1 MKNKLRYVIAAVLL
15 FVCCPFAVACGE
27 TASETPDYGTLTIK
41 NITLEEG
48 TAAEI
53 EATFSTEEG
62 KGEIAYTF
70 EGDNISIAGGK
81 VTALKPDTTTTVT
94 AKTAHHEVT
103 FTVTVT
109 KKAVDYGTLT
119 IKNITL
125 ENGGV
130 AEIEATFSTEEGK
143 DEIAY
148 TFEGDNISI
157 ADGKVTALKPDTK
170 TTVTAKTAH
179 HEVTFTVT
187 VKPVNYGMLTITSPA
202 IYANYPAKP
211 LNIVF
216 SKPEYAEDITYTVQ
230 SGYESAVKIEDGKI
244 YATGSGFSQSKSVRV
259 TAKTAH
265 HATVFTVNV
274 SEFNGANKAGA
285 SLNFESRISSF
296 LSDYENRGMTKGGAL
311 FVGDSFFDTRS
322 FWTEFYTTYARKN
335 AYSVGISSST
345 TTDWDI
351 LAERLVYPL
360 EPTSIIFHCGTN
372 NIFDDDKNADR
383 ATADIKRT
391 LESFHTRLPQAKIY
405 YFGIEPRNYT
415 HVGNGYAKTCN
426 AQIEA
431 YASARDWLVYI
442 DSPSF
447 CYNSDGT
454 INGSFYKSG
463 DTVHPS
469 AASYALYVNALEEN
483 GLTIPLSSSAQNTEI
498 KEIVMTSSQSIA
510 NGDLMNVVY
519 RGLSLKNEFVLT
531 GKIDVTVVD
540 SNPHIQF
547 GFHSRCRFLI
557 WDSNTTGSF
566 GIGWRDASNS
576 HIGKDVGLVPYT
588 KNVKVTIPFKLAIT
602 SKNAYFYL
610 GSENGGTVEYTLKA
624 VCKNVTTFSNLAYGT
639 EAMNSR
645 AYDLVAKTKADDSA
659 EYAALTTGAEFTK
672 YENAGGSEYE
682 FVRA

>member
-1 MKNKLRYVIAAVLL
+1 MRRFLLFYRRSYKYEKNIYNSANPCYTIAGIRNQIRCQIARDRYEYNLPSRAKNKNKENMMKNKLRYVIAAVLL

-48 TAAEI
+48 TTAEI

-70 EGDNISIAGGK
+70 EGDNISIA
-81 VTALKPDTTTTVT
+81 
-94 AKTAHHEVT
+94 
-103 FTVTVT
+103 
-109 KKAVDYGTLT
+109 
-119 IKNITL
+119 
-125 ENGGV
+125 
-130 AEIEATFSTEEGK
+130 
-143 DEIAY
+143 
-148 TFEGDNISI
+148 
-157 ADGKVTALKPDTK
+157 DGKVTAFKPDTT

-431 YASARDWLVYI
+431 YASAKDWLVYI

-469 AASYALYVNALEEN
+469 AASYALYVNALEKN

-510 NGDLMNVVY
+510 KGDLMNVVY

-566 GIGWRDASNS
+566 GIGWREQQPHRQGRGAGAVHQKRQGDNPVQARNHEQKRVFLSGQRKRRHGGVHAESRLQERDYVLQPRIRHRS
-576 HIGKDVGLVPYT
+576 HE
-588 KNVKVTIPFKLAIT
+588 FK
-602 SKNAYFYL
+602 S
-610 GSENGGTVEYTLKA
+610 V
-624 VCKNVTTFSNLAYGT
+624 
-639 EAMNSR
+639 
-645 AYDLVAKTKADDSA
+645 
-659 EYAALTTGAEFTK
+659 
-672 YENAGGSEYE
+672 
-682 FVRA
+682 

>member
-48 TAAEI
+48 TTAEI

-70 EGDNISIAGGK
+70 EGDNISIADGK
-81 VTALKPDTTTTVT
+81 VTALKPDTTTTAT

-125 ENGGV
+125 ENGGA

-143 DEIAY
+143 GEIAY

-170 TTVTAKTAH
+170 TT
-179 HEVTFTVT
+179 
-187 VKPVNYGMLTITSPA
+187 
-202 IYANYPAKP
+202 
-211 LNIVF
+211 
-216 SKPEYAEDITYTVQ
+216 
-230 SGYESAVKIEDGKI
+230 
-244 YATGSGFSQSKSVRV
+244 V

-426 AQIEA
+426 AQIED
-431 YASARDWLVYI
+431 YASVRDWLVYI

-566 GIGWRDASNS
+566 GIGWRDANNI

-610 GSENGGTVEYTLKA
+610 GNENGGTVEYTLKA

-659 EYAALTTGAEFTK
+659 EYDALTAGAEFTK